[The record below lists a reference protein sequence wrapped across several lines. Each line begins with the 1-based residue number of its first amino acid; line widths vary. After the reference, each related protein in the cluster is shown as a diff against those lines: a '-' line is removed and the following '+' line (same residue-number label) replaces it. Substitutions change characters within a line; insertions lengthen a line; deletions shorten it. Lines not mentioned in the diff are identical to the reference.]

1 MQVQQQQQHFNNRS
15 PLRSLQSRSVTQRDD
30 LLTTKM
36 ASEQHMEEID
46 EDDTST
52 SSSDND
58 DNEDGEVNDNDAAKS
73 AKGDDN
79 DDDNDSDDDDLDDS
93 DNDLED
99 DSDSDD
105 DSDNDD
111 EKDDDKKEGD
121 EKDDDDDDEDDSDD
135 DDDDDDK
142 DDDEND
148 EDDDDGTSS
157 EPEEEDKA
165 KAALPLTLPPPP
177 ADPSAV
183 SRGPAKMRIKL
194 SLRLPT
200 SANKAKIS
208 GTTGSTSASPMDTET
223 DALMKP
229 LSLKK
234 KVRIKPPTSGTDDD
248 DDDDKAEAQATV
260 VDSDDAG
267 EEDDAVAVAD
277 VVTESTPTTTATSTS
292 TTATS
297 VATTVKAE
305 PVSSSTTATTAPTA
319 TKRRAPNP
327 SRQIRFPPIGSPGLL
342 MPVSSTTP
350 REAVTISSNNN
361 NNNNNAGTG
370 AAGEK
375 GPGLMNMNGFI
386 TTNSLF
392 QHTVQ
397 QAGYTVQNRNER
409 PHRGSSVQRVVG
421 DMFDSNV
428 KLTLHFPELVPKDLM
443 PKVKPEEAAV
453 GVKEDKKDD
462 DDANKDKDDVDVDDA
477 NKDKDD
483 EIVKEA
489 KVKEETHVE
498 AEEDDTPSDSKLDLP
513 QLLIS
518 KLESA
523 VRKSQA
529 DNGVTSNG
537 VLLSENGSNSNSN
550 HSNMNGSPP
559 RKKRRRRPWQ
569 FSDMV
574 PVSLTIPY
582 PESYIQKRIEY
593 VKQVEARE
601 RAIVAFQ
608 QAEEEAY
615 MARFRNETANGTSHA
630 PPSVDSIPPIPEPP
644 TPPRIEE
651 FKGHRDAEFKA
662 KHADH
667 YPYFLPKGKEGFV
680 SHLDK
685 ECFHVTEGRYFGLH
699 SNFIADPNFVG
710 PNAPGIAG
718 VNASGGAGL
727 ATSTAG
733 GGSNTAGFSL
743 TSLNATY
750 QSANSAAGNH
760 NHPSTGTALKK
771 EVGNAS
777 KSVSAK
783 SLEPEKPEGTKS
795 TKNSGPKPTSTSAGL
810 RTIMEKGGTVAEAL
824 KMGIIRAAVHASRSG
839 RHGQSF
845 RAPNGETYPDVSKA
859 FAAYAGIKPCER
871 CKNNKQGVSE

>member
-1 MQVQQQQQHFNNRS
+1 
-15 PLRSLQSRSVTQRDD
+15 
-30 LLTTKM
+30 M
-36 ASEQHMEEID
+36 ASQQHMEEID

-52 SSSDND
+52 SSSDNE
-58 DNEDGEVNDNDAAKS
+58 DNGELNDAAPS
-73 AKGDDN
+73 AQGDDDN
-79 DDDNDSDDDDLDDS
+79 DDDDDDDDNDDDLDDS
-93 DNDLED
+93 DDDLD
-99 DSDSDD
+99 DSG
-105 DSDNDD
+105 SDNDD
-111 EKDDDKKEGD
+111 EKDGDDDKDDKD
-121 EKDDDDDDEDDSDD
+121 EDDDDDDEDDSDD
-135 DDDDDDK
+135 DDDDDDEDN
-142 DDDEND
+142 DD
-148 EDDDDGTSS
+148 DDDDGTSS

-165 KAALPLTLPPPP
+165 ALPLTLPPPP
-177 ADPSAV
+177 ADLSAV

-200 SANKAKIS
+200 SANKAKLS
-208 GTTGSTSASPMDTET
+208 GTTGAATATSTSTSTSTSASPMDTKI
-223 DALMKP
+223 DASMQP
-229 LSLKK
+229 SSLKK
-234 KVRIKPPTSGTDDD
+234 KVRTKPSTSGTDDDDD

-277 VVTESTPTTTATSTS
+277 VVPEPTPTTTATYTS
-292 TTATS
+292 TTSTS
-297 VATTVKAE
+297 AATTVKTE
-305 PVSSSTTATTAPTA
+305 TVSSSVTATATAAPTT

-350 REAVTISSNNN
+350 REAITMTSNNKNISSGNSAAAN
-361 NNNNNAGTG
+361 

-375 GPGLMNMNGFI
+375 SSGSIQNMNGFI
-386 TTNSLF
+386 ATNSLF
-392 QHTVQ
+392 QYTVQ
-397 QAGYTVQNRNER
+397 QAGYTVQNRKER

-421 DMFDSNV
+421 DMFDSDV
-428 KLTLHFPELVPKDLM
+428 KLTLHFPELVPRDLL
-443 PKVKPEEAAV
+443 PKVRPEKAAV
-453 GVKEDKKDD
+453 ALALAADDDDKDKDDKKDKD
-462 DDANKDKDDVDVDDA
+462 DDAMDDANKDKDDV
-477 NKDKDD
+477 
-483 EIVKEA
+483 IVKEE
-489 KVKEETHVE
+489 KVKETPMDM
-498 AEEDDTPSDSKLDLP
+498 EEEEEDTPSDSKLNLP

-523 VRKSQA
+523 VRKSRAQ
-529 DNGVTSNG
+529 NGITSNG
-537 VLLSENGSNSNSN
+537 VLLSENGSSSNSN
-550 HSNMNGSPP
+550 HTNGSPS

-582 PESYIQKRIEY
+582 PESYIRKRIEY
-593 VKQVEARE
+593 VKQIEARE
-601 RAIVAFQ
+601 RAIVAYQ

-630 PPSVDSIPPIPEPP
+630 PPSVESIPPIPEPP

-662 KHADH
+662 KYADH
-667 YPYFLPKGKEGFV
+667 YPYYLPKGKEGFV

-760 NHPSTGTALKK
+760 NHASTGTALKK

-783 SLEPEKPEGTKS
+783 SLEPEKVESAKI

-810 RTIMEKGGTVAEAL
+810 RNIMEKGGTVAEAL
-824 KMGIIRAAVHASRSG
+824 KTGIIRAAVHASRSG